1 MKQIFLYLL
10 LPFTLL
16 LGITACDKEGEPA
29 SPSQAPEIIAITAVD
44 ASGNVL
50 ATPTHTVSGDKSV
63 VDVATAEA
71 YALAIDIK
79 LPSAEPKALVK
90 SESPWLSVSKATKE
104 RGELVRFVVHI
115 AANESEDGRVGSI
128 DFVNA
133 TDPTKMVS
141 LLITQRGAG
150 TTPGSVPVILAVEA
164 VNGESGVPLSEP
176 KHKTQAPYTTIE
188 VETAEAY
195 YLNLRVESHSSPAD
209 IVVVSGSDW
218 LRAELLKE
226 ESESVQ
232 TFRVSL
238 SASQLTTKRYGQIRL
253 FNKKDPSKHLIVNL
267 IQKEGAKPAQ
277 PKSAPVIASVTGV
290 SMPDKKPLAEQKHT
304 GSAPFGFITVETS
317 ESYTL
322 LFAVSCSNKVELANE
337 DHAAWLTLG
346 KVEGANEG
354 KQTFTVT
361 LSKNSAA
368 QSRVAKLKLFNAEE
382 PTLSLLVTIQQSG
395 SGAPSVEQ
403 PALNYLAKWC
413 IDRDGAFIKSTIVSE
428 NQKGLFNWNTA
439 IGILPASGKSI
450 EGHTYVMPT
459 KDQWM
464 SILPNT
470 KESGSIKALI
480 RFDEDIDFKNCEE
493 TVVVKNRTIT
503 SQNDYYGRKGAN
515 VVYAIR
521 FKGDKSQY
529 SAWRYSKGGGVLSI
543 KQLLIPK
550 GASWTMK
557 DIANEDFW
565 SSHSEELISR
575 ELVLAGLG
583 KWDGSEITLPGEMGY
598 FWTCT
603 EDGEDAA
610 WIAKVT
616 KLAYTDNYTFKTLR
630 INAIPYQ
637 IDL

>member
-90 SESPWLSVSKATKE
+90 SGSPWLSVSKATKE

-354 KQTFTVT
+354 KQAFTVT

-368 QSRVAKLKLFNAEE
+368 QSRVAKLKLFNSEE

-565 SSHSEELISR
+565 SNHSEELISR

>member
-29 SPSQAPEIIAITAVD
+29 LPSQAPEIIAITAVD

-90 SESPWLSVSKATKE
+90 SGSPWLSVSKATKE

-354 KQTFTVT
+354 KQAFTVT

>member
-90 SESPWLSVSKATKE
+90 SGSPWLSVSKATKE

-164 VNGESGVPLSEP
+164 VNGESGAPLSEP

-565 SSHSEELISR
+565 SNHSEELISR